1 MQNSEQ
7 IWQLVDKRRDAYE
20 ALSDRIW
27 EMPEICYT
35 EFRSVAEHRAM
46 LEQEGFRI
54 SREPGRHADGYYGRG
69 GRGRTGDRRAG

>member
-46 LEQEGFRI
+46 L
-54 SREPGRHADGYYGRG
+54 
-69 GRGRTGDRRAG
+69 